1 MIETTDSETDKERRT
16 DITHQEAKR
25 RTPGGIFVSS
35 GMTLSIP
42 KGGVQISIGENGG
55 LEASTLKMVVG
66 LDVTHH
72 WLSIAL
78 DHLFDCEAAA
88 SELLPKWQ
96 AGEDGEQIGRLLEK
110 EFSHGMQTISAAAF
124 AIDAFYGSVI
134 DHIAIPPDLIAAWR
148 RNKTSRANQICEV
161 LRRGFLVGPQSS
173 KQMRDALKQIFSFRD
188 KAVHPNSTLSE
199 AIWHPILEVGMEWRF
214 VVFRFEN
221 ARAAVTF
228 ALNILAQIT
237 RRPKPENKAL
247 VTYSA
252 GAVKRLDPVLERYE
266 KQYGQLFDRAI
277 FEKS

>member
-1 MIETTDSETDKERRT
+1 
-16 DITHQEAKR
+16 
-25 RTPGGIFVSS
+25 
-35 GMTLSIP
+35 
-42 KGGVQISIGENGG
+42 
-55 LEASTLKMVVG
+55 
-66 LDVTHH
+66 
-72 WLSIAL
+72 
-78 DHLFDCEAAA
+78 
-88 SELLPKWQ
+88 
-96 AGEDGEQIGRLLEK
+96 
-110 EFSHGMQTISAAAF
+110 
-124 AIDAFYGSVI
+124 
-134 DHIAIPPDLIAAWR
+134 
-148 RNKTSRANQICEV
+148 
-161 LRRGFLVGPQSS
+161 
-173 KQMRDALKQIFSFRD
+173 MRDALKQIFSFRD